1 MQHAP
6 TGGLVQWGRRLSS
19 SRMHACMRRREGGHA
34 QGPRPTLTMSGCAVM
49 ICASGASESLP
60 LYFRSPIAR
69 DRFRLPFTLRARIGE
84 SY

>member
-1 MQHAP
+1 
-6 TGGLVQWGRRLSS
+6 
-19 SRMHACMRRREGGHA
+19 
-34 QGPRPTLTMSGCAVM
+34 VM